1 MSARYRRGS
10 PSRRDEVGAA
20 AVSILVG
27 AGAAAV
33 TYYLTRLFLSREAL
47 APEAHGEG
55 TTFRPSVA
63 RDRLPSGT
71 TSSPTDD

>member
-1 MSARYRRGS
+1 MSARYRRGC

-47 APEAHGEG
+47 EPEADGEG
-55 TTFRPSVA
+55 TTFGPSVD
-63 RDRLPSGT
+63 RDRLPPGAT
-71 TSSPTDD
+71 PSPADD

>member
-47 APEAHGEG
+47 EPEAHGEG
-55 TTFRPSVA
+55 TTFRPSA
-63 RDRLPSGT
+63 DRDRLPPGAMPPPS
-71 TSSPTDD
+71 DD